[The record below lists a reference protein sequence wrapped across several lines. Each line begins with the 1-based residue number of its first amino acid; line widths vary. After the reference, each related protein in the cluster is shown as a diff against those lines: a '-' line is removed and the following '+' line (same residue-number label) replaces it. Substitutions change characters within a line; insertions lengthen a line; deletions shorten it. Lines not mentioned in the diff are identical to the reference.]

1 MSTSRTGATTRH
13 QSRLARR
20 LVGSPLR
27 SADDRLGFAGIGRK
41 ALGKVFPD
49 HWSFMLGEIALYC
62 FMVLVGTGIFLT
74 MFFDPS
80 SSETTYIG
88 SDPFLHGQ
96 EVSSAFSSTVS
107 LSWDVQGGLLM
118 RQVHHWAANIFIAAI
133 VLHLCRIFFTGMFRK
148 PRELNWTIG
157 LTLLVFAIFNSFA
170 GYSLPD
176 DLLSGTGLHIFYS
189 VFEAV
194 PVIGPWFTYLVF
206 GAAFPGPHIIPRL
219 YALHIFVV
227 PAILALLIGAHMVVL
242 IRQKHSHFAGPGRS
256 DANVVGSRMW
266 PSYALRSLSL
276 LCAVAAV
283 CFFMGGFAQI
293 NPIWTWGEFK
303 SYSIISPSVADWYIA
318 WIEGALRLMPPLEI
332 HFWGMTVPNQFWPSV
347 LLPGLVF
354 GLLYAWPWIDR
365 RLTGD
370 RGAHHVAAAPTSS
383 PRRFTVGV
391 VVITFLSVLLVAS
404 GEEAIVMWTGVPIGT
419 VRVTLRVLALAL
431 PVVTGFIAWRV
442 ARGRLPAQGRVEEE
456 KEEASVRPLHEQPI
470 WLKARAREAQLD
482 EDGTSETID
491 GASHD
496 GADRV
501 EAERVAEP

>member
-1 MSTSRTGATTRH
+1 MSGDTGQK
-13 QSRLARR
+13 QSRIARA
-20 LVGSPLR
+20 LVRKPLR
-27 SADDRLGFAGIGRK
+27 KADQRLGFAGMGRE

-62 FMVLVGTGIFLT
+62 FIILVATGIFLA

-80 SSETTYIG
+80 SSDTTYIG
-88 SDPFLHGQ
+88 SDPALHGQ
-96 EVSSAFSSTVS
+96 EVSSAFASTVS
-107 LSWDVQGGLLM
+107 LSWDVRGGLLM
-118 RQVHHWAANIFIAAI
+118 RQVHHWAANIFICAI

-157 LTLLVFAIFNSFA
+157 VTLLVLAIFNSFA

-194 PVIGPWFTYLVF
+194 PIVGPWLTYFVF
-206 GAAFPGPHIIPRL
+206 GAGFPGPHIIPRL
-219 YALHIFVV
+219 YALHIFLV
-227 PAILALLIGAHMVVL
+227 PALLAALIGAHMLVL

-266 PSYALRSLSL
+266 PAYALRSLSL
-276 LCAVAAV
+276 LCAVGAV

-318 WIEGALRLMPPLEI
+318 WIEGGLRLMPPLEI
-332 HFWGMTVPNQFWPSV
+332 HFWGMTVPNQFWPSI
-347 LLPGLVF
+347 LLPGLTF

-370 RGAHHVAAAPTSS
+370 RGTHHVAAAPTSS
-383 PRRFTVGV
+383 PRRFVVGV
-391 VVITFLSVLLVAS
+391 VVITFFSVLLVAS
-404 GEEAIVMWTGVPIGT
+404 GEEAIVMWTGVPVGT
-419 VRVTLRVLALAL
+419 IRVTLRVVALAL
-431 PVVTGFIAWRV
+431 PFVTGFIAWRV
-442 ARGRLPAQGRVEEE
+442 ARGRLPAMGVVEEE
-456 KEEASVRPLHEQPI
+456 MEESTTRELHESPI
-470 WLKARAREAQLD
+470 WLSAKARKQQVEPA
-482 EDGTSETID
+482 G
-491 GASHD
+491 GAEEI
-496 GADRV
+496 
-501 EAERVAEP
+501 EAEQVAEP

>member
-1 MSTSRTGATTRH
+1 VGLAGREGEAVSSSRTGSTTEH

-20 LVGSPLR
+20 LVRTPLR
-27 SADDRLGFAGIGRK
+27 DADERLGFAGIGRV
-41 ALGKVFPD
+41 ALGKIFPD

-62 FMVLVGTGIFLT
+62 FMILVATGIFLT
-74 MFFDPS
+74 VFFDPS
-80 SSETTYIG
+80 SSDTTYIG
-88 SDPFLHGQ
+88 SYPALHGR
-96 EVSSAFSSTVS
+96 EVSSAFSSTVT
-107 LSWDVQGGLLM
+107 LSWDVRGGLLM

-148 PRELNWTIG
+148 PRELNWMIG
-157 LTLLVFAIFNSFA
+157 LTLLVLAIFNSFA

-194 PVIGPWFTYLVF
+194 PFIGPWFTFLVF
-206 GAAFPGPHIIPRL
+206 GASFPGPHIIPRL

-227 PAILALLIGAHMVVL
+227 PALLAALITAHMVVL

-266 PSYALRSLSL
+266 PAYALRSLSL
-276 LCAVAAV
+276 LCAVGAV
-283 CFFMGGFAQI
+283 CFFMGGFVQI

-318 WIEGALRLMPPLEI
+318 WIEGGLRLMPPLEI
-332 HFWGMTVPNQFWPSV
+332 HFAGMTVPNQFWPSV
-347 LLPGLVF
+347 LMPGVTFLV
-354 GLLYAWPWIDR
+354 LYAWPWIDR

-370 RGAHHVAAAPTSS
+370 RGTHHVAAAPTSS

-391 VVITFLSVLLVAS
+391 VALTFFSVLLLAS

-442 ARGRLPAQGRVEEE
+442 ARGRLPSGEIVEEE
-456 KEEASVRPLHEQPI
+456 KEQATVRPLHEEPI
-470 WLKARAREAQLD
+470 WLKARARKEQVD
-482 EDGTSETID
+482 EQGIEDEQ
-491 GASHD
+491 A
-496 GADRV
+496 
-501 EAERVAEP
+501 AEP